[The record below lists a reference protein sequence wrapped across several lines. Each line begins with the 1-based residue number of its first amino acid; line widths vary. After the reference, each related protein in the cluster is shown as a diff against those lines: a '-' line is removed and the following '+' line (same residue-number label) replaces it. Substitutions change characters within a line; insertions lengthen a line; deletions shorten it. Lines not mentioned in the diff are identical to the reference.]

1 MPVYAER
8 IFGRAFDFGVMVAAA
23 GGGAVVTTILFA
35 AIGHRLPRRT
45 TYIVAFILASAPL
58 LVLAATPGLLIV
70 ALAMVIRGLGAGPLN
85 PILMTVSQERIP
97 VELRGRV
104 FGVISGISWLAIP
117 IGRLIAGYLVEW
129 FGLMPTIIAL
139 GIGSIMVTTSMF
151 LIPALKLMEQ
161 PGLGPANTEDTVHF
175 QQLETSTASAKR

>member
-1 MPVYAER
+1 
-8 IFGRAFDFGVMVAAA
+8 
-23 GGGAVVTTILFA
+23 
-35 AIGHRLPRRT
+35 
-45 TYIVAFILASAPL
+45 
-58 LVLAATPGLLIV
+58 
-70 ALAMVIRGLGAGPLN
+70 
-85 PILMTVSQERIP
+85 
-97 VELRGRV
+97 
-104 FGVISGISWLAIP
+104 
-117 IGRLIAGYLVEW
+117 LIAGYLVEW